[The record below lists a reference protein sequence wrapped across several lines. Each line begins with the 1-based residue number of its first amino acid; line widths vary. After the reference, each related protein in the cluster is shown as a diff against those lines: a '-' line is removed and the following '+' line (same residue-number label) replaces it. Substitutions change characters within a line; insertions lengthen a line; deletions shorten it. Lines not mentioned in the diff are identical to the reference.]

1 MSDLYDIVGSI
12 ASPYSLKLRAILR
25 YRRLPHVWRARRLN
39 MEPAIEA
46 VRPKL
51 VPMLRFPGEEQYR
64 VDSTPLA
71 YALEERHPDRRS
83 ILPPSPADR
92 FLCHLIEDFA
102 DEWCMQLM
110 YHYRWIEDRTAAFGA
125 QLIVQDSL
133 PDADAEQR
141 RRAESQIS
149 ERQRSRLAFVCGEG
163 TSEVMTA
170 TFLDLLRI
178 LSGYVN
184 STHYLFGS
192 RPSLADFGIY
202 GQLTQLVVD
211 PLPQGIVREHAPGVE
226 HWVRELDDASGIEG
240 EWNPAL
246 PGAMDVRAALLK
258 LMARTYLPFMAANAA
273 AASGGEKSFEVEI
286 LGHAYRRAPFAYQA
300 KCYADI
306 RRRWSELPEGAHKTL
321 RPLMEESDCLRQL
334 Q

>member
-25 YRRLPHVWRARRLN
+25 YRRLPHVWRARRMK

-46 VRPKL
+46 VKPRL

-71 YALEERHPDRRS
+71 YALEERHPDKRS

-110 YHYRWIEDRTAAFGA
+110 YHYRWIEARTAAFGA

-133 PDADAEQR
+133 PDAEPEQR
-141 RRAESQIS
+141 GRAESQIS
-149 ERQRSRLAFVCGEG
+149 ERQQSRLAFVCGEG
-163 TSEVMTA
+163 TSGIMTA
-170 TFLDLLRI
+170 SFLELLRI
-178 LSGYVN
+178 LGGYVN

-211 PLPQGIVREHAPGVE
+211 PLPQSIVREHAPSVE
-226 HWVRELDDASGIEG
+226 HWVRELDDASGIDG

-258 LMARTYLPFMAANAA
+258 LLARTYLPFMAANAA
-273 AASGGEKSFEVEI
+273 AATGSEKSFEVEI
-286 LGHAYRRAPFAYQA
+286 VGHAYRRAPFAYQA

-306 RRRWSELPEGAHKTL
+306 RRRWSELPDDARKAL
-321 RPLMEESDCLRQL
+321 CPLMEQSGCLRHL